1 MKNITALTVSMNR
14 TEDLISCIEACQNI
28 DSLSKH
34 VVIDFSSDIPISI
47 NNDKVDVIRVENEK
61 SWWITRAY
69 NAGLKFIKTEYLLK
83 IDADVVIDAN
93 YFNKLKYT
101 EYDHILFTNNDN
113 DAGNFLVKN
122 KIIQE
127 VNGFNEYIYN
137 RHDDLDLFDRIKM
150 KRNDLNLLKVTDRI
164 TKKAHGDDKRIKS
177 NKSIFLAKN
186 ESYHYGLV
194 KATNDYGGLISSMNL
209 WNSSKK
215 RNYDIKNSTMY
226 IKHNYSHK
234 DLSKKDFLKSKK
246 VFLDTFFRIYFR
258 KKNSLNSKLL
268 KRILPLFLLFTPMNL
283 IKTLF
288 GFEIFPR
295 INRKLL

>member
-14 TEDLISCIEACQNI
+14 TEDLISCIESCQNI

-34 VVIDFSSDIPISI
+34 VVIDFSSDIPVSI
-47 NNDKVDVIRVENEK
+47 NNDKVDVIRVENER

-69 NAGLKFIKTEYLLK
+69 NAGLEFIKTEYLLK

-137 RHDDLDLFDRIKM
+137 RHDDLDLFDRIKT
-150 KRNDLNLLKVTDRI
+150 KSNDLNLLKVTDGI
-164 TKKAHGDDKRIKS
+164 TKKAHGDDKRMKS

-194 KATNDYGGLISSMNL
+194 KATNDYGGLISTRNL
-209 WNSSKK
+209 WDSSKI
-215 RNYDIKNSTMY
+215 RRYDIKNSTVQ
-226 IKHNYSHK
+226 IKHTFSHK
-234 DLSKKDFLKSKK
+234 DFTNRDFLKSKK

-258 KKNSLNSKLL
+258 RKSSLNSKLL
-268 KRILPLFLLFTPMNL
+268 KRVLPLFLLFTPMNL

-295 INRKLL
+295 INRKLP